1 MAERMLAKRSLFCGR
16 FQANGRFPRHLPPIE
31 THPHFPDVPM
41 MMIESVVSQPVFSP
55 LLTSPDKLWP
65 LVLADLRQQMTRATF
80 NTWLAD
86 SRILTAPST
95 PTFWVVVVRN
105 EYAYE
110 WLTNR
115 LAPVV
120 QRTLE
125 RTLVG
130 LVGSKVIICFV
141 PRTMRKICHEPFR
154 RPSARISFDA
164 AQDRSRAV

>member
-1 MAERMLAKRSLFCGR
+1 
-16 FQANGRFPRHLPPIE
+16 
-31 THPHFPDVPM
+31 
-41 MMIESVVSQPVFSP
+41 MMIESVVSQPVCSP
-55 LLTSPDKLWP
+55 LVTTPDKLWP
-65 LVLADLRQQMTRATF
+65 LVLANLRQQMTRATF

-115 LAPVV
+115 LSPVI
-120 QRTLE
+120 E

-130 LVGSKVIICFV
+130 LVGSKVFVCFI
-141 PRTMRKICHEPFR
+141 PRTMRSRCCEPFR
-154 RPSARISFDA
+154 RPPARISFDA

>member
-1 MAERMLAKRSLFCGR
+1 
-16 FQANGRFPRHLPPIE
+16 
-31 THPHFPDVPM
+31 
-41 MMIESVVSQPVFSP
+41 MIMSIVSQPVFPP
-55 LLTSPDKLWP
+55 LVVAPDKLWL

-120 QRTLE
+120 QRTL
-125 RTLVG
+125 VG
-130 LVGSKVIICFV
+130 LVGSKVIICFA
-141 PRTMRKICHEPFR
+141 PRTMRKICHGPFR